1 MTVLGVACTG
11 VAAGLSAGL
20 SVLCWPARPDHGA
33 RRRLARLSAPADG
46 SEAARSR
53 WRARCVSRLK
63 RNPWST
69 ARRSRQVAEAAA
81 RLCPQAAELLAACL
95 AAGAEPVRA
104 AEVVASALRPRGRLV
119 TCAEHAAFDVAA
131 RFQEVAHLLR
141 LGGNPVTSWR
151 AVAAEPGLR
160 PVAEALG
167 RAGLSG
173 APPVEA
179 IRACAADLRA
189 QRHAAGTA
197 AARRAGVRGVAP
209 LAGCFLPAFVL
220 IGIIPI
226 ALGLAHR
233 LLP

>member
-1 MTVLGVACTG
+1 MNVLGVAVTG
-11 VAAGLSAGL
+11 IAAGLSAAL
-20 SVLCWPARPDHGA
+20 SVLCWPQRPDLSPV
-33 RRRLARLSAPADG
+33 RRLARLATSTEGRMTAG
-46 SEAARSR
+46 SR
-53 WRARCVSRLK
+53 WRTRFVSRLR

-69 ARRSRQVAEAAA
+69 ARRSRLRAEASARICPEAA
-81 RLCPQAAELLAACL
+81 DLLAACL
-95 AAGAEPVRA
+95 ASGAEPVRA
-104 AEVVASALRPRGRLV
+104 AEVVATAIRPPGRLH
-119 TCAEHAAFDVAA
+119 TSAEQAAFDLSS

-151 AVAAEPGLR
+151 TVAAEPGLR
-160 PVAEALG
+160 PVAEAIG

-173 APPVEA
+173 APPVAA
-179 IRACAADLRA
+179 IRACAKDLRLE
-189 QRHAAGTA
+189 RHAASTA